1 MTCRAAAIGAS
12 PFIFNLF
19 HSKSLEL
26 RSRRQDARTS
36 KRIKT
41 MAESKLQDAPH
52 TANDAGNAARETM
65 QRTTDTARE
74 GFQRAGAE
82 VHRIANRGLEMGS
95 QTVDAYV
102 EAGKRASAAISDVN
116 KAVTETYNRNLA
128 DFDELSKQAVTC
140 KTLQDYLDLQGNML
154 QKAQDNFSNM
164 TRLYSLYFNAITK
177 SMEPIA
183 ARIGYNA
190 EQPMA
195 AE

>member
-1 MTCRAAAIGAS
+1 
-12 PFIFNLF
+12 
-19 HSKSLEL
+19 
-26 RSRRQDARTS
+26 
-36 KRIKT
+36 
-41 MAESKLQDAPH
+41 MAESKLQDAPRATAQNAER
-52 TANDAGNAARETM
+52 TANDAGNAARDTF

-82 VHRIANRGLEMGS
+82 ANRMANRSLEIGS

-116 KAVTETYNRNLA
+116 KAVAETYNRNLA

-140 KTLQDYLDLQGNML
+140 KTMQDFLDLQGTAM

-164 TRLYSLYFNAITK
+164 TRLYGLYINAITK

-183 ARIGYNA
+183 TRMGHNA
-190 EQPMA
+190 EQATAAA

>member
-1 MTCRAAAIGAS
+1 
-12 PFIFNLF
+12 
-19 HSKSLEL
+19 
-26 RSRRQDARTS
+26 
-36 KRIKT
+36 
-41 MAESKLQDAPH
+41 MADPKLQDNTR
-52 TANDAGNAARETM
+52 TAERTASDAGNAARDTL

-116 KAVTETYNRNLA
+116 KAVSDTYNRSLA

-140 KTLQDYLDLQGNML
+140 KTMQDYLDLQGSML
-154 QKAQDNFSNM
+154 QKLQNSFSDM
-164 TRLYSLYFNAITK
+164 TRIYGLYFTAVTK
-177 SMEPIA
+177 SMEPLA
-183 ARIGYNA
+183 ARIGYTT
-190 EQPMA
+190 EQMA